1 MRPKQGLSLIT
12 TQLSTFECRASSWAL
27 RGGCGMAAGGCVS
40 AVSRRPQA
48 GVLEVLALEVGGGE
62 VGAAAL
68 EEVDLLTEEV
78 LSRDPV
84 SEARASAPQRHR
96 QGIS

>member
-1 MRPKQGLSLIT
+1 
-12 TQLSTFECRASSWAL
+12 
-27 RGGCGMAAGGCVS
+27 
-40 AVSRRPQA
+40 
-48 GVLEVLALEVGGGE
+48 VLEVLALEVGGGE